1 MRPSFVR
8 LVAGK
13 EIRDLF
19 RDRRTL
25 MLVLIL
31 PAVLYPLFGG
41 AGYFMARSMIGQE
54 AVIGLAGAE
63 NLPTGTPSDDHTFPP
78 FLVNGQ
84 IVEEHKPD
92 DPAPE
97 PTPLVVKNLEEDPQA
112 ALAAKRADAVLVVP
126 TGFIE
131 AMSDPK
137 GPKPKL
143 TVLTRD
149 ADEKSKLAG
158 RRLSAAVKAWEDKLR
173 DVRYVRTGLPKDFDK
188 MFVLEDPQTNKPK
201 GKKAADELRDT
212 FVRVFPFILIMWLV
226 AGAVQP
232 AVDMTAGERERGT
245 METLL
250 ISPASRTEIVGGKWL
265 ATTTFGFLS
274 VCWNVTLMTAGAIIM
289 EQVLG
294 FPIVNLPGLLGCML
308 FGLPIA
314 MLFSAVCLALGV
326 FAKSTKEG
334 QYYLVPLFLVVMP
347 LAFASM
353 MPGTE
358 LTVGR
363 ALIPIT
369 GAMLL
374 QQKLLNV
381 SPDPIPWGMVPVVLA
396 SLGFWISLALWAA
409 VWQFHRESVLFRE
422 TGGKGLL
429 ARMFNRAK

>member
-41 AGYFMARSMIGQE
+41 AGFFMAQSMMGQE
-54 AVIGLAGAE
+54 VVIGLSGADH
-63 NLPTGTPSDDHTFPP
+63 LPAAVPADDKAFPP
-78 FLVNGQ
+78 FLADGK

-97 PTPLVVKNLEEDPQA
+97 PPPLAVTTLTEDPEA
-112 ALAAKRADAVLVVP
+112 ALAAKRVDAVLVVP
-126 TGFIE
+126 PGFVD
-131 AMSDPK
+131 AMKDPK

-143 TVLTRD
+143 IVQTRD
-149 ADEKSKLAG
+149 GDEKSKLAG
-158 RRLSAAVKAWEDKLR
+158 RRLASAIRAWEEKLR
-173 DVRYVRTGLPKDFDK
+173 DVRFVRSGLPKDFDK

-201 GKKAADELRDT
+201 GKKAADELRDS

-250 ISPASRTEIVGGKWL
+250 ISPASRTEIVAGKWL
-265 ATTTFGFLS
+265 ATTAFGFLS
-274 VCWNVTLMTAGAIIM
+274 VCWNVTLMTIGAIVM

-294 FPIVNLPGLLGCML
+294 FPIVNIPGLLGCMA
-308 FGLPIA
+308 FGLPLA
-314 MLFSAVCLALGV
+314 MLFSAVCIALGV

-334 QYYLVPLFLVVMP
+334 QYYLVPLFLVVLP
-347 LAFASM
+347 LAFGSM

-358 LTVGR
+358 LTPGR
-363 ALIPIT
+363 AMIPIT

-374 QQKLLNV
+374 QQKLLSV
-381 SPDPIPWGMVPVVLA
+381 SPEPIPWGLVPVVLG
-396 SLGFWISLALWAA
+396 SLAVFIALALWAA
-409 VWQFHRESVLFRE
+409 VRQFHRESVLFGE
-422 TGGKGLL
+422 TGGRGLW
-429 ARMFNRAK
+429 ARMFARSK

>member
-8 LVAGK
+8 LIAAK

-25 MLVLIL
+25 LLVLIL

-41 AGYFMARSMIGQE
+41 AGFVMARSLMEQE

-63 NLPTGTPSDDHTFPP
+63 YLPPDPPSDDKAFPP
-78 FLVNGQ
+78 FLVEGK
-84 IVEEHKPD
+84 IVEDHKPD

-97 PTPLVVKNLEEDPQA
+97 PVPLRAVTVEGDPQVE
-112 ALAAKRADAVLVVP
+112 LTAKKVDAVLVVP
-126 TGFIE
+126 PGFVA
-131 AMSDPK
+131 AMADPT

-143 TVLTRD
+143 MVLTRD
-149 ADEKSKLAG
+149 GDEKSKLAG
-158 RRLSAAVKAWEDKLR
+158 RRLSTAVKLWEERLR
-173 DVRYVRTGLPKDFDK
+173 AARFARGGLPKDFDK

-201 GKKAADELRDT
+201 AKKAADELRDT
-212 FVRVFPFILIMWLV
+212 FVRVFPFILMMWLV

-265 ATTTFGFLS
+265 ATTAFGFLS
-274 VCWNVTLMTAGAIIM
+274 VCWNVTLMTAGGIIM

-294 FPIVNLPGLLGCML
+294 FPIVNLPGLLACML
-308 FGLPIA
+308 FGLPVA

-374 QQKLLNV
+374 QQKLLSV
-381 SPDPIPWGMVPVVLA
+381 TPDPVPWDMIPVVLG
-396 SLGFWISLALWAA
+396 SLAVWIGLALWAA
-409 VWQFHRESVLFRE
+409 VRQFHRESVLFRE
-422 TGGKGLL
+422 SAGGGWWKVLF
-429 ARMFNRAK
+429 RK

>member
-1 MRPSFVR
+1 MRLSFVR

-54 AVIGLAGAE
+54 ALVGLAGAE
-63 NLPTGTPSDDHTFPP
+63 NLPTGIPTDDRTFPS
-78 FLVNGQ
+78 FLTDGK
-84 IVEEHKPD
+84 IVEERKPD
-92 DPAPE
+92 DTTPE
-97 PTPLVVKNLEEDPQA
+97 PTPLAVTKLEEDPQA
-112 ALAAKRADAVLVVP
+112 ALAAKRVDVALVVP
-126 TGFIE
+126 AGFIE
-131 AMSDPK
+131 AMGDPK

-158 RRLSAAVKAWEDKLR
+158 RRLTSAIRAWEEKLR
-173 DVRYVRTGLPKDFDK
+173 DVRYVRSGLPKDFDK

-212 FVRVFPFILIMWLV
+212 FVRIFPFVLIMWLV

-265 ATTTFGFLS
+265 ATTAFGFLS
-274 VCWNVTLMTAGAIIM
+274 VCWNVTLMTVGAIIM
-289 EQVLG
+289 EKVLG

-308 FGLPIA
+308 FGLPLA

-374 QQKLLNV
+374 QQKLLSV

-396 SLGFWISLALWAA
+396 SLAFWICLALWAA

-422 TGGKGLL
+422 TGGRGFL
-429 ARMFNRAK
+429 ARMLGKK

>member
-8 LVAGK
+8 LIAVK

-25 MLVLIL
+25 LLVIIL
-31 PAVLYPLFGG
+31 PAVLYPLFAV
-41 AGYFMARSMIGQE
+41 AGFFMARSLMGQE

-63 NLPTGTPSDDHTFPP
+63 YLPTGAPGDDREFPSL
-78 FLVNGQ
+78 LVDGQ
-84 IVEEHKPD
+84 IVEERKAD
-92 DPAPE
+92 EGSPE
-97 PTPLVVKNLEEDPQA
+97 AVPLVVKVLGEDPQA
-112 ALAAKRADAVLVVP
+112 ALAAKRVDVALVVP
-126 TGFIE
+126 PEFR
-131 AMSDPK
+131 AALADPSK
-137 GPKPKL
+137 PKPKL
-143 TVLTRD
+143 VVLTRD
-149 ADEKSKLAG
+149 GDEKSKLAG
-158 RRLSAAVKAWEDKLR
+158 RRLTAAVRLWEEKLR
-173 DVRYVRTGLPKDFDK
+173 GVRFARSGFAKDFDK

-212 FVRVFPFILIMWLV
+212 FVRVFPFILMMWLV

-265 ATTTFGFLS
+265 ATTAFGFLS
-274 VCWNVTLMTAGAIIM
+274 VCWNVTLMTAGGVIM

-294 FPIVNLPGLLGCML
+294 FPIVNLPGLLACML
-308 FGLPIA
+308 IGLPIA

-347 LAFASM
+347 LAFGSM

-358 LTVGR
+358 LTLGR

-374 QQKLLNV
+374 QQKLLSV
-381 SPDPIPWGMVPVVLA
+381 TPDPVPWEMIPVVLG
-396 SLGFWISLALWAA
+396 SLAIWIGLALWAA
-409 VWQFHRESVLFRE
+409 IRQFHRESVLFRE
-422 TGGKGLL
+422 TQGGGWWKVLF
-429 ARMFNRAK
+429 RK